1 MRSRKIIAL
10 ALLLATLLV
19 ILIPL
24 IILESRRTPDWQAEF
39 ERYLETSETSVADD
53 QLVEVA
59 EAQHPEHFDAQL
71 LIAVPTGWPWGG
83 IDVPPPEK
91 VRCIRIGEEPDRR
104 YLLIGYHSDGLWHM
118 GWLVHEFCVYVSEET
133 QQALL
138 AKLGCVSWMEVS
150 D

>member
-1 MRSRKIIAL
+1 MRSRKILAL
-10 ALLLATLLV
+10 ALFAATLLV
-19 ILIPL
+19 VLIPVA
-24 IILESRRTPDWQAEF
+24 IFESRRTPDWQAEF
-39 ERYLETSETSVADD
+39 ERYLETSETFVADD

-59 EAQHPEHFDAQL
+59 EARHPEYFDTQL

-91 VRCIRIGEEPDRR
+91 VRCIRIEEGPDSE
-104 YLLIGYHSDGLWHM
+104 YLLIGYHSDGLWHV
-118 GWLVHEFCVYVSEET
+118 GWLVHEFCVYASEEE

-138 AKLGCVSWMEVS
+138 ANLGCDSWVEVS